1 MIGTNLSK
9 AFIYQDSL
17 VTILQSDDEKALKA
31 KKREYPKDFENLI
44 LRIPYKDKPSV
55 PVGLAGAA
63 IHFRS
68 ENCLKN
74 IPFDYQTIKSIEGG
88 PTAIEIAF
96 DESWDKG
103 IDYILESNYQIDKM
117 DSNFK
122 TPIVNLL
129 NKGNLTVFKKVLD
142 DSIKKGRKMI
152 LKHVKYTKEK
162 SLTAIIYC
170 VLEHNIKMINACQY
184 AYENQLLDD
193 DDINEA
199 IDLWKKKYPYEDL
212 PYFFK
217 NFSNIDKIVQA
228 KDYFTID
235 IKLSDFAPIPMEN
248 SYLIDDVFSET
259 QDLVVYF
266 ESLKLDKNNI
276 IQSGVDM
283 KNILIDLPEYV
294 IKNGID
300 TILTEY
306 YLVQYF
312 NQLINDYCIIDSK
325 WVFPKISTDN
335 KIWNL
340 FGVILANLA
349 YTGSFYFPKN
359 RFIPL
364 IYAVLLNDQKKKIYN
379 PDYKYIADFF
389 QFSRDIYSTKIEPSV
404 KDIQKADENKI
415 SDVLMRKWKEMIGNV
430 EIYKEIKKG
439 FYSFSE
445 EIIMNKF
452 TKLSIRS
459 IVFWFDGFMFEP
471 DLFIKLLDTINFH
484 VRDNLNSEYET
495 NYIYKCKQLYLQW
508 FRENPKKG
516 MRFITKIGSSRFL
529 NPLFKIKSIYL
540 FYPETRNEDLFPKYI
555 CDTQDIILPLISNIN
570 QVNELY
576 QNVKNSDI
584 SFIKMKD
591 FMSSTDAFI
600 IKKIN

>member
-235 IKLSDFAPIPMEN
+235 IKLSDF
-248 SYLIDDVFSET
+248 VFRHCPFQPLQT
-259 QDLVVYF
+259 
-266 ESLKLDKNNI
+266 
-276 IQSGVDM
+276 
-283 KNILIDLPEYV
+283 
-294 IKNGID
+294 
-300 TILTEY
+300 
-306 YLVQYF
+306 
-312 NQLINDYCIIDSK
+312 
-325 WVFPKISTDN
+325 
-335 KIWNL
+335 
-340 FGVILANLA
+340 ANH
-349 YTGSFYFPKN
+349 TN
-359 RFIPL
+359 RFVP
-364 IYAVLLNDQKKKIYN
+364 
-379 PDYKYIADFF
+379 
-389 QFSRDIYSTKIEPSV
+389 T
-404 KDIQKADENKI
+404 
-415 SDVLMRKWKEMIGNV
+415 GNGR
-430 EIYKEIKKG
+430 YHRQ
-439 FYSFSE
+439 
-445 EIIMNKF
+445 
-452 TKLSIRS
+452 T
-459 IVFWFDGFMFEP
+459 
-471 DLFIKLLDTINFH
+471 LF
-484 VRDNLNSEYET
+484 
-495 NYIYKCKQLYLQW
+495 
-508 FRENPKKG
+508 
-516 MRFITKIGSSRFL
+516 
-529 NPLFKIKSIYL
+529 
-540 FYPETRNEDLFPKYI
+540 
-555 CDTQDIILPLISNIN
+555 
-570 QVNELY
+570 
-576 QNVKNSDI
+576 
-584 SFIKMKD
+584 
-591 FMSSTDAFI
+591 
-600 IKKIN
+600 